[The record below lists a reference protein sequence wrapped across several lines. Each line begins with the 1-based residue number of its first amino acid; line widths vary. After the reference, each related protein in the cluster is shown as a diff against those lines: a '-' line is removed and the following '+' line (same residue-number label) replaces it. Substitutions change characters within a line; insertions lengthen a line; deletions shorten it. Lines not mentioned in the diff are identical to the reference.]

1 MDFLKD
7 IVAKLMAKQNV
18 FITGGAGTGK
28 TTLTREIMTQY
39 ESEGKRVARLASTGM
54 AATLIGGQTLHSFFD
69 LGIAATIAD
78 LELRNKLETTKKV
91 RKRIVAMDLIVIDEI
106 SMVSA
111 DLFDMVRLRLL
122 QAEFDGAL
130 LVVGDF
136 LQLPPVV
143 RGYGN
148 VTFAFESESWQRFAF
163 ETVTLKQVYR
173 TRDLSFIALLQA
185 VRFAKLSDQY
195 LCMLDALVKPLPHDL
210 SSVTFLFGKNHSAE
224 AHNRK
229 LLSEMEGEHHCFATE
244 TVLHVKS
251 VTSKEVSRFLEE
263 ARVPLELELKI
274 GVPILFTRNAWNY
287 YNGERGRVVAVHTH
301 LIYVE
306 KADGSVVK
314 LERVSLSKTR
324 WEEKVV
330 EGNKEMVE
338 VPLITLYQFPITLAF
353 GITIHKSQGMSLHD
367 LVIACDEIFA
377 PSQFYVALSR
387 AISPHRLTLLRPDRS
402 WQQLS
407 FVHQKA
413 LTYVQQEVEQEK
425 RVLGSVP

>member
-1 MDFLKD
+1 MNFLKD
-7 IVAKLMAKQNV
+7 IVAKLTAKQNI

-28 TTLTREIMTQY
+28 TTLTREIIAQY

-78 LELRNKLETTKKV
+78 LELRNKLETTKRV
-91 RKRIVAMDLIVIDEI
+91 RKRIVAMDLIVVDEI

-122 QAEFDGAL
+122 QAEFDGVL

-143 RGYGN
+143 RGYGG
-148 VTFAFESESWQRFAF
+148 VSFAFESESWQRCAF
-163 ETVTLKQVYR
+163 ETVTLQQVHR
-173 TRDLSFIALLQA
+173 TRDASFIALLHA
-185 VRFAKLSDQY
+185 VRFTQLLPQH
-195 LCMLDALVKPLPHDL
+195 LQMLETLVKPLPHDL
-210 SSVTFLFGKNHSAE
+210 SSVTFLFGKNCSAD

-229 LLSEMEGEHHCFATE
+229 LLSALEGESHCFTTE

-251 VTSKEVSRFLEE
+251 VTSKEVERFLED
-263 ARVPLELELKI
+263 ARVPKELELKI
-274 GVPILFTRNAWNY
+274 GVPVLFTRNAWNY
-287 YNGERGRVVAVHTH
+287 FNGERGRVIAIHTH
-301 LIYVE
+301 LVYVE

-324 WEEKVV
+324 WEEKAV

-338 VPLITLYQFPITLAF
+338 VPLITLYQYPITLAF
-353 GITIHKSQGMSLHD
+353 GITIHKSQGMSLND
-367 LVIACDEIFA
+367 LVIACNEIFA

-402 WQQLS
+402 WQELS
-407 FVHQKA
+407 FVDQKA
-413 LTYVQQEVEQEK
+413 LRFVMQKIEKEAVLEQM
-425 RVLGSVP
+425 P